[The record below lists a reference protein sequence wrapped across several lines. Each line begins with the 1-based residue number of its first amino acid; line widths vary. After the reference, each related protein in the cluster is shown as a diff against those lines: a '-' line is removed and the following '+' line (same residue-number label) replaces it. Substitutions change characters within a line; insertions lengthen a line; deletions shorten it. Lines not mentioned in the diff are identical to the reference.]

1 MVPFGFLFLDF
12 AFWFNCREFF
22 SSTSFL
28 EIFSLLVEFLSSLRS
43 FLILRFIAREEL
55 DGGVNGDDSSLDVT
69 WEVSDAVVVLTM
81 VPFSSS
87 LVNLA
92 VMVVFVSFL
101 VPSRGV
107 ATVVEVLSSV
117 W

>member
-1 MVPFGFLFLDF
+1 MVG
-12 AFWFNCREFF
+12 FF
-22 SSTSFL
+22 S
-28 EIFSLLVEFLSSLRS
+28 LVSSLKS
-43 FLILRFIAREEL
+43 FFVLRFIACEEL

-87 LVNLA
+87 WVNLA

-107 ATVVEVLSSV
+107 ATVVDVVSSV

>member
-1 MVPFGFLFLDF
+1 MVG
-12 AFWFNCREFF
+12 FF
-22 SSTSFL
+22 S
-28 EIFSLLVEFLSSLRS
+28 LVSSLKS
-43 FLILRFIAREEL
+43 FFILRFIPCGEL
-55 DGGVNGDDSSLDVT
+55 GGGVNGDGSSLDVT

-87 LVNLA
+87 LWYLA

-107 ATVVEVLSSV
+107 ATVVEVVSSV